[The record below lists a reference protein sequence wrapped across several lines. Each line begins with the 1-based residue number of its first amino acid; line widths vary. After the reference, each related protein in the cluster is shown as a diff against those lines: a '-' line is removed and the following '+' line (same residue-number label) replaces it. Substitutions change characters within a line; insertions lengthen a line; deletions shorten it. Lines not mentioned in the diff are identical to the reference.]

1 MSIGICLEESL
12 TYYILQVKL
21 ERSTSVTP
29 AIWNENSAVPVD
41 EEIVSTIGYG
51 TIDILTL
58 EVSDVL
64 LEVLL
69 PVVNQEVCSDTFFE
83 FAGLNGKDGIP
94 SLSQPLTI
102 NSYGQDDVCRRRE

>member
-21 ERSTSVTP
+21 ERNTSVTP
-29 AIWNENSAVPVD
+29 AIWNEDSSVPVD

-51 TIDILTL
+51 TIDISTI
-58 EVSDVL
+58 EFSNVL

-69 PVVNQEVCSDTFFE
+69 PVVNQEVCSDTYFE
-83 FAGLNGKDGIP
+83 SDGLNGKDGYLI
-94 SLSQPLTI
+94 SLATSDNKQLRT
-102 NSYGQDDVCRRRE
+102 G